1 LQENDGA
8 LAYNSGYVYIP
19 DPKGVIYLFHN
30 QTVRGRG
37 SLHYEIMF
45 PLPPDRF
52 VQSVIKT
59 PRRHI
64 PYTSTKKLMSLTGDE
79 LLNTVNKLFIN
90 KLEHLDSLPTLQK
103 QSMYDLI
110 EYSLSVLDEE
120 HCKNIVSILPIL
132 SMRNIPESEIA
143 ELWQEEHLQDTRL
156 QQIFKS
162 YVDSKFVK
170 DIKNTKELI
179 KTLPVAFLSL
189 DIVGDRMRMVLSTFL
204 LVNGKPCDPEDLIS
218 MTIEEIYDMV
228 SSLTQSEENSL
239 IRSFFITEFMEHY
252 YYNMIPL
259 YSVINPEKPIV
270 IPGVNAPAD
279 IKTIYDIIQDLSE
292 VISFD
297 LV

>member
-1 LQENDGA
+1 
-8 LAYNSGYVYIP
+8 
-19 DPKGVIYLFHN
+19 
-30 QTVRGRG
+30 
-37 SLHYEIMF
+37 
-45 PLPPDRF
+45 
-52 VQSVIKT
+52 
-59 PRRHI
+59 
-64 PYTSTKKLMSLTGDE
+64 
-79 LLNTVNKLFIN
+79 
-90 KLEHLDSLPTLQK
+90 
-103 QSMYDLI
+103 
-110 EYSLSVLDEE
+110 
-120 HCKNIVSILPIL
+120 
-132 SMRNIPESEIA
+132 
-143 ELWQEEHLQDTRL
+143 
-156 QQIFKS
+156 
-162 YVDSKFVK
+162 
-170 DIKNTKELI
+170 
-179 KTLPVAFLSL
+179 
-189 DIVGDRMRMVLSTFL
+189 MVLSTFL